1 MDITLLRKQA
11 EARYAQNGMP
21 SIQDES
27 WRFTDVS
34 QLNPALFTASWKPSE
49 LAVTPL
55 SACFIVVE
63 NGRLSLERSSLDGLP
78 KEFMCVLLWIVQMS
92 V

>member
-11 EARYAQNGMP
+11 EARYAQEGMP

-34 QLNPALFTASWKPSE
+34 QLNPAISLYRGR
-49 LAVTPL
+49 PL
-55 SACFIVVE
+55 H
-63 NGRLSLERSSLDGLP
+63 LP
-78 KEFMCVLLWIVQMS
+78 
-92 V
+92 

>member
-11 EARYAQNGMP
+11 EARYAQEGMP

-34 QLNPALFTASWKPSE
+34 QLNPALFTASWK
-49 LAVTPL
+49 ARCT
-55 SACFIVVE
+55 CGHTF
-63 NGRLSLERSSLDGLP
+63 
-78 KEFMCVLLWIVQMS
+78 KCVLYRSGKWTPVSRKIKLGQLAKGGS
-92 V
+92 CASYYGLYR